1 MGLGQVQAVRRRSIR
16 LEMPAFSGCEHV
28 GIRIAIIEIIV
39 LVAIIVREALA
50 QVSSGL

>member
-16 LEMPAFSGCEHV
+16 LEMRAVSGCEHG
-28 GIRIAIIEIIV
+28 GIRIAIIVIIV
-39 LVAIIVREALA
+39 LVTIIVREAFA